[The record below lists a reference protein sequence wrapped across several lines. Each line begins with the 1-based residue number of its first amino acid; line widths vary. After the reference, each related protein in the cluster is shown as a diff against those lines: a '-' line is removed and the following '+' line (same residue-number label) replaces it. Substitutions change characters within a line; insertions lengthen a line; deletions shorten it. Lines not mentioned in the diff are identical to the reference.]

1 MPPTLATT
9 LTLALALAL
18 TPTPAPALTL
28 TLALALTPT
37 LEQVLTR
44 LASMGVH
51 VDEELPGRPV
61 NSVCA
66 PEQVRPRLRQADR

>member
-1 MPPTLATT
+1 MPTLATT

-18 TPTPAPALTL
+18 APTPALTL
-28 TLALALTPT
+28 TLALALTLT

-66 PEQVRPRLRQADR
+66 PEQVRPRLR